1 MTRLLFAT
9 DPHGNDSAYDALL
22 ARAGDLDVQTLVLG
36 GDLLPMAHGGDRL
49 AAQLRFVREWLPAW
63 LARARAQGAR
73 VFAVMGNDD
82 WACCAPHLERLDGLT
97 LLHGRAAPLDE
108 GRWIAGYPCV
118 PVTPFSMSDW
128 DRLDTPGWRPPRPPK
143 NVVLSEVV
151 GDGGRVR
158 AATLEEVA
166 ARPTIEEDLE
176 ALAGRSDPARTV
188 YVVHTPP
195 WGTPLDV
202 MHGGAHI
209 GSRALRAFVDRR
221 QPPLTL
227 HGHVH
232 ESPHLTGRI
241 DDRVGRTLVVNPG
254 ASRQRLRAV
263 LVDLDRLSDGARLVT

>member
-1 MTRLLFAT
+1 MRLLFAT
-9 DPHGNDSAYDALL
+9 DPHGNQTAYDDLL
-22 ARAGDLDVQTLVLG
+22 LRARDLDVQTLVLG
-36 GDLLPMAHGGDRL
+36 GDLLPLAHGGDRL
-49 AAQLRFVREWLPAW
+49 AAQLRFAREWLPAW

-73 VFAVMGNDD
+73 VFAVLGNDD
-82 WACCAPHLERLDGLT
+82 WACCAPHLERLDGLA

-128 DRLDTPGWRPPRPPK
+128 DRLDAPGWRPPRPPK
-143 NVVLSEVV
+143 NVVMSEVV

-254 ASRQRLRAV
+254 ASRQRLRAA

>member
-1 MTRLLFAT
+1 A
-9 DPHGNDSAYDALL
+9 
-22 ARAGDLDVQTLVLG
+22 
-36 GDLLPMAHGGDRL
+36 
-49 AAQLRFVREWLPAW
+49 
-63 LARARAQGAR
+63 
-73 VFAVMGNDD
+73 
-82 WACCAPHLERLDGLT
+82 
-97 LLHGRAAPLDE
+97 
-108 GRWIAGYPCV
+108 
-118 PVTPFSMSDW
+118 
-128 DRLDTPGWRPPRPPK
+128 PGWRPPRPPK
-143 NVVLSEVV
+143 NVVMSEVV

-254 ASRQRLRAV
+254 ASRQRLRAA